1 MTAMDFAL
9 ADLEVFVREK
19 SFDDGFGTRV
29 PDDEYCGSAESEGS
43 SRTCLCECYKK
54 VKGKYEKN
62 PSSFDLT
69 LSRTNLRSMICTQ
82 P

>member
-19 SFDDGFGTRV
+19 SFDDGFGSRV
-29 PDDEYCGSAESEGS
+29 PDDEFCGIAESEGS